1 MPQLPVIYT
10 WTGTPPDPLSHPD
23 LYDGLLWRR
32 VAAYLFDCCVIGLLL
47 FAGWSS
53 LVVVGLLSFGLLLP
67 LVPLLVALIP
77 IAYHALQ
84 VGSRHHATFGMRLF
98 DLEVRTWTGGQPDV
112 WQGLLMAAMF
122 YATLAVTC
130 LLILVVALFND
141 RRRTVHDYLAGVV
154 VVRRSLGTGLAM
166 PAMPAR

>member
-1 MPQLPVIYT
+1 MPQLPIVLT
-10 WTGTPPDPLSHPD
+10 WTHVPPDPLAHPE

-84 VGSRHHATFGMRLF
+84 VGSRSSA
-98 DLEVRTWTGGQPDV
+98 
-112 WQGLLMAAMF
+112 
-122 YATLAVTC
+122 
-130 LLILVVALFND
+130 
-141 RRRTVHDYLAGVV
+141 
-154 VVRRSLGTGLAM
+154 SL
-166 PAMPAR
+166 